1 MNKYLWIIVLVL
13 LALLYN
19 WLYMPFEDKSEYQNE
34 YTVMVSPLASPTP
47 TPTPTP
53 TPRPKTTEEMM
64 KSLEYGEVVWA
75 TYGHESGYGKHD
87 SCRAIGKYN
96 GFGYKPLKTGGY
108 TCYDSLEEVATE
120 VSNWFVKKL
129 EQYTIR
135 QALCI
140 YVGGYKRDESGN
152 VVLVNDCE
160 YASVTMQMMGGA
172 K

>member
-19 WLYMPFEDKSEYQNE
+19 WLYMPFEDKSQYQSE
-34 YTVMVSPLASPTP
+34 YTVLVSPLASPTP

-53 TPRPKTTEEMM
+53 TPRPKTAEEMM

-96 GFGYKPLKTGGY
+96 GFGYGMRDGKYPCFDT
-108 TCYDSLEEVATE
+108 LEEVATK
-120 VSNWFVKKL
+120 VSDWFVKNLQK
-129 EQYTIR
+129 YTIR
-135 QALCI
+135 QALCR
-140 YVGGYKRDESGN
+140 YNSGVPEMN
-152 VVLVNDCE
+152 CD
-160 YASVTMQMMGGA
+160 YASYTMQMMGGA